1 MDATYTN
8 QDELAT
14 LLGISQSHLSNIL
27 RKARSCS
34 AELAIRLSRIT
45 GVPLEIILE
54 RSAPEFS
61 ENAK

>member
-1 MDATYTN
+1 MDATYTT
-8 QDELAT
+8 QEELAA

-45 GVPLEIILE
+45 GVPLEIVLE
-54 RSAPEFS
+54 RSAPEF
-61 ENAK
+61 AQTQK